1 MRAEARIF
9 LIFTAFLFI
18 SASVYIPWSGDP
30 IGGTALV
37 LSGGL
42 CGMCGTYF
50 AFIARRIEPRPEDR
64 TDAEISEGAGE
75 LGFFSPSSY
84 WPFTIGVATMVTGFG
99 MVFFTPWLLAL
110 GAVAI
115 LAAAAGLLFEYYL
128 KY

>member
-1 MRAEARIF
+1 MKTEARIF
-9 LIFTAFLFI
+9 LFFTAFVFI
-18 SASVYIPWSGDP
+18 TAAVYIPWSGDP

-50 AFIARRIEPRPEDR
+50 AFIGRRIELRPEDR
-64 TDAEISEGAGE
+64 ADAEISEGAGE

-84 WPFTIGVATMVTGFG
+84 WPFAIGLAVMIAGFG
-99 MVFFTPWLLAL
+99 MVFWVTWLLVF

-115 LAAAAGLLFEYYL
+115 LATAAGLLFEYYV